1 MFRHI
6 ELTEIEGGSG
16 DLQSS
21 SKMVAITLAFIH
33 PRSEK
38 GALRRLSDSRSIMHL

>member
-1 MFRHI
+1 MYRHI
-6 ELTEIEGGSG
+6 ELTEKEGGSG

-33 PRSEK
+33 PR
-38 GALRRLSDSRSIMHL
+38 L